1 MCEAE
6 SIMER
11 ENRYIITQERNKAL
25 ERENRALQASLR
37 KAERA
42 TRDLRRFIDKLQEAI
57 VNQALLLSLAME
69 YGGGFDDEAEQD

>member
-1 MCEAE
+1 
-6 SIMER
+6 MER

-42 TRDLRRFIDKLQEAI
+42 TRDLQRFIDKLQEAI

-69 YGGGFDDEAEQD
+69 YGGGFDDETEPD

>member
-1 MCEAE
+1 MCEVE

-42 TRDLRRFIDKLQEAI
+42 TRDLQRFIDKLQEAI

>member
-1 MCEAE
+1 MCEVE
-6 SIMER
+6 SITER

-42 TRDLRRFIDKLQEAI
+42 TRDLQRFIDKLQEAI

>member
-1 MCEAE
+1 MCEVE

-11 ENRYIITQERNKAL
+11 ESRYIVAEERNKAL
-25 ERENRALQASLR
+25 ERENRGLRESLR

-42 TRDLRRFIDKLQEAI
+42 TRDLQRFIDRLQEAI

-69 YGGGFDDEAEQD
+69 YGGGFDDEAEPD

>member
-1 MCEAE
+1 
-6 SIMER
+6 MER

-25 ERENRALQASLR
+25 ERENRVLRENLR

-42 TRDLRRFIDKLQEAI
+42 TRDLQRFIDKLQEAI

>member
-1 MCEAE
+1 MCEVE

-42 TRDLRRFIDKLQEAI
+42 TRDLQRFIDKLQEAI

-69 YGGGFDDEAEQD
+69 YGGGFDDETEPD